1 MKSTFVAVVATCLV
15 VLGACGGEPDAD
27 APDSGAT
34 TKSQESPVETPS
46 EVRLEVLPEPDYG
59 VATRT

>member
-46 EVRLEVLPEPDYG
+46 EVRWEVLPEPDYG